1 MYHHPRSWHLDS
13 MKVLTRSEIAAVL
26 ADLARKGKR
35 SPNARMNRVIFRLA
49 ACAGLRVSEIAGLR
63 LADVCTTGSRPHIA
77 IRAETTKRMRPR
89 RVPLWWDAGTLAD
102 LIAWKDERMKHGA
115 RAKDAFICCLKP
127 NRFGKPLARHTLRRR
142 FLTACKSLGP
152 ERLGTLTIHSG
163 RHTFI
168 SHALAGGR
176 TLAEV
181 RAAAG
186 HVSIVTPSLYLH
198 VAVED
203 DGAVGELFAVS
214 DNRRSHTP

>member
-13 MKVLTRSEIAAVL
+13 MKVLTRSEITAVL
-26 ADLARKGKR
+26 ADLAHKAKR
-35 SPNARMNRVIFRLA
+35 SATARMNRVIFRLA

-63 LADVCTTGSRPHIA
+63 LADVCTTGTRPHLVV
-77 IRAETTKRMRPR
+77 RAETAKRMRPR
-89 RVPLWWDAGTLAD
+89 RVPLWWDGGTLAD
-102 LIAWKDERMKHGA
+102 LAAWKEARLNAGA
-115 RAKDAFICCLKP
+115 RSKDPFVCCQKP
-127 NRFGKPLARHTLRRR
+127 SRLGLALARHTLRRR
-142 FLTACKSLGP
+142 FLTACKCLGR
-152 ERLGTLTIHSG
+152 ERLGTLTIHCG

-186 HVSIVTPSLYLH
+186 HSSIVTTSLYLH

-203 DGAVGELFAVS
+203 EGKVGQLFS
-214 DNRRSHTP
+214 